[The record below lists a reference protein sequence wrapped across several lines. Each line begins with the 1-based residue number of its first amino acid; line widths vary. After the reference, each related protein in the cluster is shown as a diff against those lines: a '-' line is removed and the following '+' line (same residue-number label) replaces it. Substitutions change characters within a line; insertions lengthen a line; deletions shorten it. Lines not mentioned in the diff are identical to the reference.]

1 MAPRAAKK
9 ATGTIPIVMVAGDP
23 VGLGLVTNLA
33 RPEGNVTA
41 LSYLNEEISGKRLE
55 LLKEL
60 LPALARVAVLRNPN
74 AQSHATFW
82 NETEVAARKL
92 GVTLLAL
99 DIRGPDDFEAVFA
112 PGKRGNALARVPNGA
127 AATTASLSGTLGK
140 LRLISPRLMPLRTGY
155 QRC

>member
-1 MAPRAAKK
+1 
-9 ATGTIPIVMVAGDP
+9 
-23 VGLGLVTNLA
+23 
-33 RPEGNVTA
+33 VTA

-82 NETEVAARKL
+82 KETEVAARKL
-92 GVTLLAL
+92 GATLLPL

-112 PGKRGNALARVPNGA
+112 AAKRGNALARVPNGA
-127 AATTASLSGTLGK
+127 AYSYNLHTPYAALHESAGGTGPTELGDAAI
-140 LRLISPRLMPLRTGY
+140 RSAF
-155 QRC
+155 